1 MLLDGKVN
9 DLNKSI
15 QRNSSMDLLKI
26 IAIYLVVLTHSAT
39 KSKFTFLDGYSAARI
54 EVQMCELGGFA
65 DGLFFMISG
74 YFLILSKSTTLIDIK
89 KCLRIIIKSADYS
102 GAAKPPVR

>member
-1 MLLDGKVN
+1 MLQFCAQMYNIINEQILQARSNILLLDGKVN

-39 KSKFTFLDGYSAARI
+39 KSKFTFLDGYSATRI

-65 DGLFFMISG
+65 DGLNIG
-74 YFLILSKSTTLIDIK
+74 VQARYTKHNT
-89 KCLRIIIKSADYS
+89 
-102 GAAKPPVR
+102 